1 MRRMSR
7 GGRPGEILELL
18 AAHRESASGET
29 VMDLFN
35 RAERAPKD
43 PLKDQYLGKGSR
55 MSGKLNFGGTVQI
68 DGHVDG
74 EISAEETLIL
84 GEGAVV
90 TAQISANT
98 VVIKGQVTG
107 DINTRKR
114 VEICAPGKFYGNI
127 VTPSLVIHEGA
138 IFEGHCS
145 KTAPGRRSNDSEET
159 RFAREE
165 KASSGVLARA
175 ASEATKF

>member
-1 MRRMSR
+1 M
-7 GGRPGEILELL
+7 G
-18 AAHRESASGET
+18 
-29 VMDLFN
+29 LFN
-35 RAERAPKD
+35 RAEKDAKD
-43 PLKDQYLGKGSR
+43 PQKDQYLGKGSR
-55 MSGKLNFGGTVQI
+55 VSGKLNFGGTVQI

-74 EISAEETLIL
+74 EISVHETLIL

-90 TAQISANT
+90 TAQISGNT

-107 DINTRKR
+107 DMNARKQ

-145 KTAPGRRSNDSEET
+145 MSAPQRRSNDSEET
-159 RFAREE
+159 PFAKEE
-165 KASSGVLARA
+165 KPSSGVLVRA
-175 ASEATKF
+175 ASEARSSS